1 MCWSATA
8 DLVAGAGI
16 ATIGVVC
23 VARVRRARDLPLA
36 ALPLLLGAHQIVES
50 VVWRSGGG
58 SGPATLA
65 WAVIALPLPPVWVPL
80 GVLLAA
86 PARVRRRL
94 VVPALAGFV
103 TAAAL
108 AYCLATR
115 TVTAD
120 VRGHTVGY
128 ALDVP
133 YAPWSSW
140 ATSSPPSAPCC
151 WAVIRRYGCWAWS
164 WRAARSSARRCG
176 AWSSSPPG
184 APSRPWRPSSCSY
197 GYEGAGPVLP
207 HAAPNDASDLL
218 RFDRGPASARRGSSP
233 RHVNTP
239 GESPVPLC
247 VPRICS
253 AVRGLPRQVPPA
265 PRPRGPAHE

>member
-58 SGPATLA
+58 SSPATLA

-86 PARVRRRL
+86 PARLRRRL
-94 VVPALAGFV
+94 LVPALAGFV

-133 YAPWSSW
+133 YAPLVVVGYLL
-140 ATSSPPSAPCC
+140 ATIGSLLLGGDP
-151 WAVIRRYGCWAWS
+151 AVRLLGVVVA
-164 WRAARSSARRCG
+164 CG
-176 AWSSSPPG
+176 AVLC
-184 APSRPWRPSSCSY
+184 AALWRLEFISTWCALAALASVLMLLRVR
-197 GYEGAGPVLP
+197 GRGAGP
-207 HAAPNDASDLL
+207 A
-218 RFDRGPASARRGSSP
+218 
-233 RHVNTP
+233 
-239 GESPVPLC
+239 
-247 VPRICS
+247 
-253 AVRGLPRQVPPA
+253 PPA
-265 PRPRGPAHE
+265 PE